1 MTIPNNNNNIDD
13 DDDDDDDGVNGVSD
27 LICFGL

>member
-1 MTIPNNNNNIDD
+1 MTIPNNNIDD